1 MINNVKFYQTNCK
14 LQLLKNF
21 RKIPHGIQTKIIKMS
36 KEPVLN
42 KLVPDFALP
51 DQDGVSRKLS
61 DFIGEW
67 VLLFFYLKDDT
78 PI

>member
-1 MINNVKFYQTNCK
+1 M
-14 LQLLKNF
+14 KNF
-21 RKIPHGIQTKIIKMS
+21 QQKNFFTKKILTMAEIPS
-36 KEPVLN
+36 LN
-42 KLVPDFALP
+42 KLVEDFTLP
-51 DQDGVSRKLS
+51 DQNGIRRSLS

>member
-1 MINNVKFYQTNCK
+1 
-14 LQLLKNF
+14 
-21 RKIPHGIQTKIIKMS
+21 MS
-36 KEPVLN
+36 LEPVLN
-42 KLVPDFALP
+42 KLVPNFTLQ
-51 DQDGVSRKLS
+51 DQDGVSRSLT

>member
-1 MINNVKFYQTNCK
+1 MAEGPT
-14 LQLLKNF
+14 
-21 RKIPHGIQTKIIKMS
+21 
-36 KEPVLN
+36 LN
-42 KLVPDFALP
+42 KLVEDFTLP
-51 DQDGVSRKLS
+51 DQNGIRRNLS